1 MAGLIVGI
9 FSGIEYKQ
17 SILNASIVGI
27 ISSILLLLYIDNY
40 GYTSSIAHSPGFA
53 LGFIIKNLVIGAI
66 GALLG
71 VLINKM
77 INYS

>member
-1 MAGLIVGI
+1 LLGI

-40 GYTSSIAHSPGFA
+40 GYTSIISYYPGFA

-66 GALLG
+66 GALFRG
-71 VLINKM
+71 FNK
-77 INYS
+77 